1 MTGSDTSDLDLA
13 RRAGGGCHDAAREI
27 VDRYG
32 ARILGFL
39 NKRNARNS
47 DNDDILQETFIA
59 MFEQLHTF
67 DPSRSFSAWIFR
79 IARNKANEHLRRT
92 SRIEQLHAQ
101 AVDDRNA
108 PDTPSQHLDR
118 REQSALFW
126 SRARQ
131 LLDAEQFE
139 CLWLRYQEELSVA
152 DIAESLG
159 KKVPAIK
166 VTLFRARQTLADH
179 LDTFHHQDRK

>member
-59 MFEQLHTF
+59 MFEHLHTF
-67 DPSRSFSAWIFR
+67 DPSRSFSAWIFG

-92 SRIEQLHAQ
+92 GRIKQLHA
-101 AVDDRNA
+101 
-108 PDTPSQHLDR
+108 
-118 REQSALFW
+118 
-126 SRARQ
+126 
-131 LLDAEQFE
+131 
-139 CLWLRYQEELSVA
+139 
-152 DIAESLG
+152 
-159 KKVPAIK
+159 
-166 VTLFRARQTLADH
+166 
-179 LDTFHHQDRK
+179 